1 MDAQE
6 ILSRLERYEGSF
18 PEAAIQEAVAHR
30 DDIIPPLLEVL
41 EAVAREPDS
50 FASDGDR
57 MIHIYAMYVP
67 AQFREPR
74 AYPR

>member
-18 PEAAIQEAVAHR
+18 PEAPIQEAVAHR
-30 DDIIPPLLEVL
+30 DDVILPRLEVL

-57 MIHIYAMYVP
+57 MIHIYPMYLL
-67 AQFREPR
+67 AQSREPR
-74 AYPR
+74 ACPR

>member
-1 MDAQE
+1 MGAQE
-6 ILSRLERYEGSF
+6 NLSRLERYEGSF
-18 PEAAIQEAVAHR
+18 PEAAIQEALSHR
-30 DDIIPPLLEVL
+30 NDIIPPLLEVL
-41 EAVAREPDS
+41 EAVARKPDS

-57 MIHIYAMYVP
+57 MIHIYAMYIL